1 MYREVLMV
9 ANWKLALLSI
19 CVTFTNAFMH
29 GRPLVSHSP
38 TPTAFPFKLRAVSM
52 TVIDPS
58 FNLAAGA
65 LVVGTLAGG
74 LEDIVKVINQ
84 LIHPFIHVYIH

>member
-1 MYREVLMV
+1 M
-9 ANWKLALLSI
+9 
-19 CVTFTNAFMH
+19 
-29 GRPLVSHSP
+29 SHSP
-38 TPTAFPFKLRAVSM
+38 TPTAFPVKLRAVSM

-84 LIHPFIHVYIH
+84 SFNQSIN